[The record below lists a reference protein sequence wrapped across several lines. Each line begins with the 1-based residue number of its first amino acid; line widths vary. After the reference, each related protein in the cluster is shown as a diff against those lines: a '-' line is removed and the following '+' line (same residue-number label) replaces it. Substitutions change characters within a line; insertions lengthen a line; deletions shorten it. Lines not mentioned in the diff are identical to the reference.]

1 MADKKGKTTEN
12 ARRWRENQLELFE
25 KVLLDPENNF
35 AISLEKLALKKPDNN
50 AVFEHIKNTFE
61 MEMDNKFFKQNNA
74 NQVKS
79 NATKL
84 EYTNY
89 GKNIN
94 GSPSFIQKFLI

>member
-1 MADKKGKTTEN
+1 MKNVRPWVEN
-12 ARRWRENQLELFE
+12 EIKLFAE
-25 KVLLDPENNF
+25 VLADPENNF
-35 AISLEKLALKKPDNN
+35 AISLEKLALKKPENN

-89 GKNIN
+89 CKNLS
-94 GSPSFIQKFLI
+94 GSPYFYFKSFDIGSNYS